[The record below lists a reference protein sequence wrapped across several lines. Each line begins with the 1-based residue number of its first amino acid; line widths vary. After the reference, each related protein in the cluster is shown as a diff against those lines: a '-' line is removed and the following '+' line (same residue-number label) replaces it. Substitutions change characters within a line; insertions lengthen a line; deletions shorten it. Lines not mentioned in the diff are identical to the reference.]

1 MMHRYRFDHI
11 DRLTERQ
18 MREGI
23 HMRLLAGDALM
34 FSVVRFEPHSSVPTH
49 QHPHEQIGYVIEG
62 ELELWIGDDRRT
74 LRRGDMYTI
83 ASNVPHGAQT
93 GESTCVVL
101 DAFTPLREDYVSAF
115 RS

>member
-1 MMHRYRFDHI
+1 MHRYRFDHI

-34 FSVVRFEPHSSVPTH
+34 FSVVRFDPHSTVPTH
-49 QHPHEQIGYVIEG
+49 QHPHEQIGYVLEG
-62 ELELWIGDDRRT
+62 EVDLWIDNDRRT
-74 LRRGDMYTI
+74 LRAGDMYRI
-83 ASNVPHGAQT
+83 ASNVPHGAET
-93 GESTCVVL
+93 GASTCVFL